1 MSDWKNRSCQSVR
14 EVSVMGPAEVDSA
27 LAQLPGWETS
37 PDGKRMVRCWKVKHF
52 VAGIEFFRCVA
63 ELAEAEDHHP
73 DLHLVGYRQV
83 RIESWTHSV
92 DGISVKDLI
101 LAAKIDD
108 LPVELFEADI

>member
-1 MSDWKNRSCQSVR
+1 MSDWKTQSCQSVG
-14 EVSVMGPAEVDSA
+14 EVPAMPSAEVDSA
-27 LAQLPGWETS
+27 LTRLPGWKIS
-37 PDGKRMVRCWKVKHF
+37 SDGKRIARCWKVKHF
-52 VAGIEFFRCVA
+52 VAGIEFFKHVA

>member
-1 MSDWKNRSCQSVR
+1 MTNWKNQSCQSGQA
-14 EVSVMGPAEVDSA
+14 VSVMSPGEVSSA
-27 LAQLPGWETS
+27 LTQLGGWKAS
-37 PDGKRMVRCWKVKHF
+37 QDGKRIVRSWKVKDF
-52 VAGIEFFRCVA
+52 VAGIEFFKRVA

-92 DGISVKDLI
+92 DGISLNDII

-108 LPVELFEADI
+108 LPVELFGAKP

>member
-1 MSDWKNRSCQSVR
+1 MSDWKTQSCQSVP
-14 EVSVMGPAEVDSA
+14 EVSVMSSAEVNAA
-27 LAQLPGWETS
+27 LARLPGWETS
-37 PDGKRMVRCWKVKHF
+37 PDGKRMVRRWKVKHF
-52 VAGIEFFRCVA
+52 VAGIEFFRRVA

-108 LPVELFEADI
+108 LPVELFEAQP